1 MKINLLKMQDR
12 VDKLMEVFTSIV
24 YEIDEQTEEL
34 EKAINA
40 EEVIISEAE
49 DRKREYV
56 HTIAKRAAL
65 KDKIL
70 SIVE

>member
-56 HTIAKRAAL
+56 RTISKRAAL

>member
-1 MKINLLKMQDR
+1 MKINLSKMQDKM
-12 VDKLMEVFTSIV
+12 DKLMSVFTSIV
-24 YEIDEQTEEL
+24 NEIDEQTKEL
-34 EKAINA
+34 EEAINV
-40 EEVIISEAE
+40 EEVAISEAE

-70 SIVE
+70 SIIE

>member
-1 MKINLLKMQDR
+1 MKINLWKMQDR
-12 VDKLMEVFTSIV
+12 VDKLMLVLTSIV
-24 YEIDEQTEEL
+24 EEINEQTEEL

-49 DRKREYV
+49 DRKREYAY
-56 HTIAKRAAL
+56 TISKRAAL

-70 SIVE
+70 SIIE